1 MRRTLLF
8 ILLLAAFGSAAAQ
21 QHAKKPAALK
31 PEDTGPV
38 SVTRSATLQVPIAS
52 DAVTVFSYL
61 SDQQKLMTWFP
72 EQAILEPQF
81 GGKYHFR
88 WKDQEPLDGVVTGY
102 LAANML
108 AYTWKHPSDVVETQV
123 RFKLSPQGGQTMVDL
138 EHSGFAS
145 ADDLDK
151 AVKFWV
157 FYLQNL
163 RSVIEEQT
171 DLRQVKAKTTTPPAR
186 VVPRSHKQG

>member
-1 MRRTLLF
+1 MRRTLAIIF
-8 ILLLAAFGSAAAQ
+8 LLATLASAQAQ
-21 QHAKKPAALK
+21 QHSKQAVLK

-72 EQAILEPQF
+72 EQAILEAQF

-108 AYTWKHPSDVVETQV
+108 AYTWKRPSDVTETQV

-138 EHSGFAS
+138 EHSGFAT

-171 DLRQVKAKTTTPPAR
+171 DLRQVKAKTTKPPAR
-186 VVPRSHKQG
+186 TVPRSHKKG